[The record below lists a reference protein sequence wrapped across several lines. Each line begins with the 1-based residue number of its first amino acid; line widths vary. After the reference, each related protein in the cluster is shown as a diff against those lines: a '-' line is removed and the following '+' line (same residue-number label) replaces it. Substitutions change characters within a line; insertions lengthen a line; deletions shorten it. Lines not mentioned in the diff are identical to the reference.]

1 MAEASDSNSDSS
13 QHETATAATGSS
25 DNNAG
30 GRIYDNNSNSNSSG
44 SAARNP
50 LRSHFLYADYTPL
63 EDDRNLIEMLKAFVS
78 LTAQVIR
85 RRETDARCVSL
96 LDDSELL
103 RKELASAIR
112 NTRATATGALDRFYE
127 RNSGIFASVAGLQST
142 SSNAFLTD
150 AKTSL
155 DRMLVDVE
163 ANSTQQQEKHKEN
176 IRSIINANRMAAID
190 AMQVWLSDERRNFP
204 RPVLESLSYE
214 LAAHIDPAANNDS
227 YKVIRTA
234 SAAVTTTTTAA
245 TIASSKKE
253 GGKGAGEQK
262 DKVSE
267 KAASPPSSRFTYISQ
282 FNTAGVEFW
291 NYRKKVIDFGI
302 EELMLPT
309 GMKLPMSE
317 KVKSTFRLSSRK
329 EEESAKEPHFAKVD
343 DFYVSSVVLRGE
355 KTLEVLLA
363 SDVAATVAG
372 PTGGEEVEGR
382 GELFTVVF
390 DAARLLRDSASV
402 AAAHPIIRYMD
413 NKEQAVMAETNLL
426 QIKEIE
432 QATNLRKLA
441 MFGAA
446 ILSKLQ
452 ILQNPNLLALKGKLE
467 LLTVEEKEAIAVPR
481 RSVLG
486 TTGNAREGGGAAGR
500 PSATNATIATI
511 ATTASLVFVEFP
523 LLFNLL
529 EALAKSFGPVVERLR
544 EKTPVREELILRQEL
559 DRGQRKE
566 FAVRV
571 DDLRSQLGET
581 PFGRSVSRAVF
592 GA

>member
-1 MAEASDSNSDSS
+1 
-13 QHETATAATGSS
+13 
-25 DNNAG
+25 
-30 GRIYDNNSNSNSSG
+30 
-44 SAARNP
+44 
-50 LRSHFLYADYTPL
+50 
-63 EDDRNLIEMLKAFVS
+63 MLKAFVS
-78 LTAQVIR
+78 LTGQVIR
-85 RRETDARCVSL
+85 RHQTDARCVSL

-112 NTRATATGALDRFYE
+112 NTRATTAGALDRFYE
-127 RNSGIFASVAGLQST
+127 RNSGIFASVAGLQSA
-142 SSNAFLTD
+142 SGNAFLTD

-163 ANSTQQQEKHKEN
+163 ASSTQQQEKHKEN
-176 IRSIINANRMAAID
+176 IKSIINANRIAAID
-190 AMQVWLSDERRNFP
+190 AMQAWLSDEKRNFP
-204 RPVLESLSYE
+204 RPVLEGLSSE
-214 LAAHIDPAANNDS
+214 LAIHIDPATNNDS

-234 SAAVTTTTTAA
+234 SAIATT
-245 TIASSKKE
+245 IDGRL
-253 GGKGAGEQK
+253 GGEKGGGEQK
-262 DKVSE
+262 SKVSE
-267 KAASPPSSRFTYISQ
+267 KATPPPSRFMYVSRFS
-282 FNTAGVEFW
+282 TAGVEFW

-329 EEESAKEPHFAKVD
+329 EEESAKEPHFTKVD
-343 DFYVSSVVLRGE
+343 DFYVSSVVLRDW

-363 SDVAATVAG
+363 SDVTSAAVVAG
-372 PTGGEEVEGR
+372 SAGAEGEGK

-390 DAARLLRDSASV
+390 NAAGLTDSASL
-402 AAAHPIIRYMD
+402 AAAHPILRYTN
-413 NKEQAVMAETNLL
+413 NKDQAIIMAETNLF

-452 ILQNPNLLALKGKLE
+452 ILQNPGLLGLKGKLE
-467 LLTVEEKEAIAVPR
+467 LLTLEEKEAIAVSKR
-481 RSVLG
+481 GALG
-486 TTGNAREGGGAAGR
+486 TDDAREAASIRPGA
-500 PSATNATIATI
+500 TDNTTTIA
-511 ATTASLVFVEFP
+511 ASLVFVDFS

-529 EALAKSFGPVVERLR
+529 EALAKSFGPVVEKLR

-566 FAVRV
+566 FAVRL

-581 PFGRSVSRAVF
+581 PFGRSVFRTIF